1 MAVREDHRMLT
12 GTSGVSADAIE
23 VGGRPPRATVI
34 VYRLNDRGGAE
45 RSTVL
50 FLERLARSEFETR
63 VLVLTGE
70 CSFRSRP
77 ELEALGMRFVEIH
90 DRWPGR
96 ARVVVSD
103 LWRHPPDL
111 VHTTLFGSDALG
123 RLAAP
128 LAGAPAM
135 VSVVNMQ
142 YAPEAMAV
150 APSPRR
156 LALVR
161 AVDRALS
168 RHLTSAFHALTAA
181 GARYAVAQLGA
192 DPTRILVAGRGREL
206 DRFLAEPAA
215 GAAVRAELG
224 IAPDAPVIV
233 NLARQE
239 PQKGQNLL
247 LEAMA
252 RLRERH
258 PDVVLLVAGR
268 EGTATPELQEI
279 SARLDLGATVRFL
292 GVRDDV
298 PALLAAADVFVSS
311 ARYEGFGGAVLEAMA
326 SATPIVGFD
335 IGPVR
340 EVLGGTGALVPL
352 GDVEGLADGL
362 AEVIEDPALARSM
375 GEAGL
380 AEATRRFSA
389 DVAAARLVGIYRRV
403 VSDPEQFPRPWITRK
418 IARVRPR

>member
-1 MAVREDHRMLT
+1 MLT
-12 GTSGVSADAIE
+12 GATQGSADAIQ
-23 VGGRPPRATVI
+23 VAGRRPRATVI

-70 CSFRSRP
+70 CAFRSRP
-77 ELEALGMRFVEIH
+77 ELEALGMCFVEIH
-90 DRWPGR
+90 DRWPAR
-96 ARVVVSD
+96 ARIVARD
-103 LWRHPPDL
+103 LWTHPPDL
-111 VHTTLFGSDALG
+111 VHTTLFGSDLVG

-156 LALVR
+156 LAVVR
-161 AVDRALS
+161 SVDRFLA

-181 GARYAVAQLGA
+181 GARYAVAHLGA
-192 DPTRILVAGRGREL
+192 DPTRVLVAGRGREL
-206 DRFLAEPAA
+206 ERFRAPVEA
-215 GAAVRAELG
+215 GERLRADLG
-224 IAPDAPVIV
+224 IAPDAPVVV

-252 RLRERH
+252 VLRERH

-279 SARLDLGATVRFL
+279 HARLGLDGTVRLL

-298 PALLAAADVFVSS
+298 PELLSACTVFVSS

-326 SATPIVGFD
+326 SASPVVGFD

-340 EVLGGTGALVPL
+340 EVLGGTGRLVPL
-352 GDVEGLADGL
+352 GDVAGLAGAL
-362 AEVIEDPALARSM
+362 ADVIEDPDLARAM
-375 GEAGL
+375 GEASL

-389 DVAAARLVGIYRRV
+389 DAAAAKLVAIYRRV
-403 VSDPEQFPRPWITRK
+403 VSEPDAFPRPWITRA
-418 IARVRPR
+418 IARARRR